1 MKTTNYKKAYR
12 LDDFMHCLKDSAPY
26 RIDLST
32 GSTYEL
38 DGNSYVYCFDFNN
51 DTDSINTALES
62 FVNSVKDYEVIVKT
76 KQGAFI
82 NNYIQ
87 PACKD
92 MVQFILNNYR
102 RSSTMSDIKVP
113 FSKCFPWEAPPQT
126 YSYDVYRVELH
137 IDDLL
142 IDTENKTITID
153 PLCSRISNGIG
164 TL

>member
-1 MKTTNYKKAYR
+1 MRTTNYKKADR
-12 LDDFMHCLKDSAPY
+12 LDDLMHCLKDSAPY

-32 GSTYEL
+32 GSIYEL
-38 DGNSYVYCFDFNN
+38 DNNSYVYSFDFNT

-62 FVNSVKDYEVIVKT
+62 FVNSVKDYEVIVNT
-76 KQGAFI
+76 KQGAFV
-82 NNYIQ
+82 NKYIQ
-87 PACKD
+87 PACKE

-102 RSSTMSDIKVP
+102 RSSTMKDIKVP
-113 FSKCFPWEAPPQT
+113 LFDILDEI
-126 YSYDVYRVELH
+126 YRVELH

-153 PLCSRISNGIG
+153 PLCSRINNGVLV